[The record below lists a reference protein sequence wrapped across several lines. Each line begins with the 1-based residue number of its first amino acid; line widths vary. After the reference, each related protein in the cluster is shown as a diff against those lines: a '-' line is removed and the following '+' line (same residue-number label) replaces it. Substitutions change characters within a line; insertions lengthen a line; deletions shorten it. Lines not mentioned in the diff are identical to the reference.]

1 MNIPY
6 NPQKPSAVLIKE
18 IKYYMALSAL
28 KKMLAGGAIAS
39 QNYRKAAVAIAEKYQ
54 VLKYDI

>member
-1 MNIPY
+1 M
-6 NPQKPSAVLIKE
+6 KKE
-18 IKYYMALSAL
+18 INYYMALSAL

-39 QNYRKAAVAIAEKYQ
+39 ENYRKAAVAIAEKYQ